1 MLEQSFNWCLGFIF
15 RIILDKNP
23 CKMFPNNSQNYGSS
37 CTEDNINEAS
47 LALST
52 LPLENQAMKNKN
64 FHSVV
69 H

>member
-1 MLEQSFNWCLGFIF
+1 
-15 RIILDKNP
+15 
-23 CKMFPNNSQNYGSS
+23 MFPNNSQNYGSS